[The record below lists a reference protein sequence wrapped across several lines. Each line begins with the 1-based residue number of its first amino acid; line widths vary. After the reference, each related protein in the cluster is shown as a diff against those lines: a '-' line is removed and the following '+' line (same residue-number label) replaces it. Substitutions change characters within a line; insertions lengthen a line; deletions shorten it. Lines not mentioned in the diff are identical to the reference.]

1 MQHHGR
7 LIRGLENIKDPH
19 KIRFFLLLCIH
30 KPVHS
35 PTSNIGIFQKGGPFM
50 GSRFLNIPKDLSPV
64 AKVKASNTYDSCAR
78 TDKKSVPS
86 VSGDSLEP

>member
-1 MQHHGR
+1 
-7 LIRGLENIKDPH
+7 
-19 KIRFFLLLCIH
+19 
-30 KPVHS
+30 
-35 PTSNIGIFQKGGPFM
+35 M
-50 GSRFLNIPKDLSPV
+50 GSKFLNIPKDLSPV